1 MPNKETLLE
10 FPCTFS
16 VKAMGLASDDFAQVV
31 TEIISQH
38 VDPLPADATTTKNSS
53 NGKYHSVSV
62 TFQAT
67 SKAQLDA
74 IYMDLTAN
82 ERVLMSL

>member
-1 MPNKETLLE
+1 MDKTETLLE
-10 FPCTFS
+10 FPCEFS
-16 VKAMGLASDDFAQVV
+16 IKAMGLMSDDFTSVV
-31 TEIISQH
+31 TEIICRH
-38 VDPLPADATTTKNSS
+38 VTPLPADAAVTKTSS
-53 NGKYHSVSV
+53 GGKYLSVSV

-74 IYMDLTAN
+74 IYMDLTTH